1 MKACVFLAGAFALIG
16 GCAVAR
22 VDSSEAMLERE
33 GEVITRDEI
42 QRSGAQDGWEAL
54 RLGATH
60 LNFQYARQ
68 GNAVRVTHRGVS
80 SFVIDPQV
88 LLILDGTHMQSLTV
102 LETIPAENIDYIQ
115 ILSARVGVLKYGTGA
130 GNGVVVVKTGVPP
143 STAPE
148 G

>member
-1 MKACVFLAGAFALIG
+1 MKACVFLAGALALLAD
-16 GCAVAR
+16 CAVAR
-22 VDSSEAMLERE
+22 VESSEATLERE